1 MPGRHASDDKRRF
14 RRDLRRVGLLAVGL
28 LVVLAGVWVAVRTLT
43 GGSPDGEPA
52 GDAPA
57 AASSVVTAEAPPTT
71 EPAGT
76 TSTVPPS
83 TAPSTTTTTEP
94 PRPPVRE
101 PSQIG
106 VLVLNATSVGGLA
119 GRLTEQLAELGYRTA
134 PPDNHT
140 ENLDSSV
147 IWYVE
152 GYDREASALSEHV
165 PEAELMLFP
174 GDAPRAPITV
184 VLGADHQV

>member
-1 MPGRHASDDKRRF
+1 MPGRHASDDRRRF
-14 RRDLRRVGLLAVGL
+14 RRDLRRVGLLALGL
-28 LVVLAGVWVAVRTLT
+28 LVVLVGVWVAIRTLT
-43 GGSPDGEPA
+43 GGSPDGEPVA
-52 GDAPA
+52 GAQ
-57 AASSVVTAEAPPTT
+57 AASSVATTEAPPAT
-71 EPAGT
+71 EPTST
-76 TSTVPPS
+76 TSTVPAS
-83 TAPSTTTTTEP
+83 TAPSTTTTTEA

-106 VLVLNATSVGGLA
+106 VLVLNATAVGGLA
-119 GRLTEQLAELGYRTA
+119 GRLTDQLSELGYRTA

-152 GYDREASALSEHV
+152 GYDREAAALAEYV
-165 PEAELMLFP
+165 PDADLALFP

-184 VLGADHQV
+184 VLGAGSQE